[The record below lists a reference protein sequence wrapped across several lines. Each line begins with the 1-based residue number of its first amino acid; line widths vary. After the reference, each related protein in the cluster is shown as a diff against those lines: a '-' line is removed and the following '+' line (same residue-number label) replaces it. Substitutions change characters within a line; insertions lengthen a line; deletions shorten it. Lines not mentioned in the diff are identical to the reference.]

1 MLRFKIFGLVIF
13 LFNYL
18 NAQISHPTL
27 KDFNLKGKVY
37 QCIQQSEYGSET
49 YEFDLEGRLL
59 RLSTLLDQN
68 RREEI
73 RFIYKNDTLDQ
84 KWIEV
89 YQDNSLLKDMS
100 YVFHFDYRENKVIE
114 WTIRLDEESVSKT
127 TYSYDDRSR
136 LLNRLL
142 SDGIEEERYD
152 YQYIETKDSTVTR
165 IFKDNE
171 LVERK
176 WIKKAAS
183 DLKEQSITE
192 EWSQGILLRKNS
204 VEKNQD
210 AQIIKEELIDYVI
223 QSDTITTNSQKQ
235 LAYAYDEN
243 GNINSIVTSN
253 GLISKRQNYI
263 YQYDN
268 HTPSNWVKRI
278 EIPSNKYINRI
289 ITYHTEP

>member
-13 LFNYL
+13 LFNCL
-18 NAQISHPTL
+18 NAQINHPTL
-27 KDFNLKGKVY
+27 KDFDLKGRVY

-49 YEFDLEGRLL
+49 YEFDKEGRLH

-89 YQDNSLLKDMS
+89 YQDNSLIKDMS

-152 YQYIETKDSTVTR
+152 YQYIETRDSTVTR

-171 LVERK
+171 LVERR
-176 WIKKAAS
+176 WIKKTAT

-192 EWSQGILLRKNS
+192 EWSQGTLLRKNS
-204 VEKNQD
+204 IEKNQST
-210 AQIIKEELIDYVI
+210 QIIKEELIDYVI
-223 QSDTITTNSQKQ
+223 QSDTITTTSQKQ
-235 LAYAYDEN
+235 LVYAYDEN
-243 GNINSIVTSN
+243 GNINSIVNSN
-253 GLISKRQNYI
+253 GLVSKRQNYI